1 MPENTIR
8 NTYLPN
14 KRKIPATTHL
24 KSLFGW
30 RLLVAL
36 GFLLLWMSFYD
47 VKCCC
52 FVLVSCPG
60 YHVRKMYDRN
70 WWNFVVEKTIN
81 QHQYI
86 CNTCKDANC
95 IKSQPFVVSMP
106 KVSKIHSWLCQRCS
120 LAELSRLLTIV
131 LLINLLMSLML
142 LSILTMKG
150 INFLLW
156 SGSIA
161 ISRVITITT

>member
-1 MPENTIR
+1 MEHGSFSSLVFSPYGGNCREAERFLTKLALKLSETERMEYSIVIHWLRAKLSFNLRKIGQLIWANQMPESTIR

-52 FVLVSCPG
+52 FVLVSCLG

-70 WWNFVVEKTIN
+70 WWNFVLEKNHKPTSI
-81 QHQYI
+81 HMQY
-86 CNTCKDANC
+86 
-95 IKSQPFVVSMP
+95 M
-106 KVSKIHSWLCQRCS
+106 
-120 LAELSRLLTIV
+120 
-131 LLINLLMSLML
+131 
-142 LSILTMKG
+142 
-150 INFLLW
+150 
-156 SGSIA
+156 
-161 ISRVITITT
+161 